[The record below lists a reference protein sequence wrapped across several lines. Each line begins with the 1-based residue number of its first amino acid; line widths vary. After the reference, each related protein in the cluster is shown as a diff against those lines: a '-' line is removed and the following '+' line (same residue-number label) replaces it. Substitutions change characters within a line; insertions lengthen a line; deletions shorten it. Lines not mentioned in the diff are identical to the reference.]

1 MLYNILLLVVIFLQ
15 FHPIFQH
22 KSQISDYDWDHLA
35 KLTKDSLANA
45 SKILTKVQ
53 ELEQQ
58 THRLVSRASYILTPC
73 ITIDVRYSYQLQD
86 I

>member
-1 MLYNILLLVVIFLQ
+1 MN
-15 FHPIFQH
+15 
-22 KSQISDYDWDHLA
+22 YDWDHLA

-58 THRLVSRASYILTPC
+58 THRLVSRANSARKIANHLASVWLMSLP
-73 ITIDVRYSYQLQD
+73 RAL
-86 I
+86 